1 MTSGAR
7 PSPSPE
13 AVRALAATDR
23 LEEAGALLAELVRAE
38 PRLGRERL
46 PLALLAVEVGRA
58 DLALAQLEAA
68 AAEASDDPAIAAEL
82 TSLRAELA
90 LAERVP
96 SPPTR
101 PSSSDQEPPP
111 QAVEDPFGGTFS
123 DDATDPLDL
132 DPYLEPSDADLV
144 RFLHAF
150 AGREGVHARQWV
162 EAAGT
167 PRVRAGYAPVHEPL
181 TPSLVRAHLSGGMT
195 LGLMRASL

>member
-123 DDATDPLDL
+123 DDATARACTPASGSRQRGRHGCARATRRSTSRSRPLSFG
-132 DPYLEPSDADLV
+132 PIS
-144 RFLHAF
+144 R
-150 AGREGVHARQWV
+150 
-162 EAAGT
+162 AA
-167 PRVRAGYAPVHEPL
+167 
-181 TPSLVRAHLSGGMT
+181 
-195 LGLMRASL
+195 